1 MAETWIK
8 LHSKLLDWEW
18 FKSSNM
24 VHLWLYLLL
33 SANWEDKMWQGIMV
47 ERGSLI
53 TSLSAISEKTG
64 IPLISVRRGLEK
76 LSMSK
81 QVSTQ
86 TTHRWTKITICKYD
100 SYQLNPKTD
109 EHTDEL
115 SHEHTDEQ
123 HLKKTEDRLYNNTLN
138 AGVYVRAHEALP
150 QASPQAENW
159 RHLSSVRRFE
169 LGNNPDAIAE
179 YKKKLIAEELSPIA
193 AEIKMP
199 KDAQEKFLTKWCEH
213 NPGRETIKAEF
224 EPTFN
229 VRDRAI
235 QWMGWWKQ
243 GRPASSQAD
252 EERKKRL
259 NVNEKWGR

>member
-1 MAETWIK
+1 MEGWIK
-8 LHSKLLDWEW
+8 IYRKIEDWEW
-18 FKSSNM
+18 FTDSYT
-24 VHLWLYLLL
+24 VHVFLYLLIH
-33 SANWEDKMWQGIMV
+33 ANVQDSFF
-47 ERGSLI
+47 RGNQIKRGQLI
-53 TSLSAISEKTG
+53 TTRKAISSDTG
-64 IPLISVRRGLEK
+64 IPESSVYRSLKK
-76 LSMSK
+76 LSATGEIE
-81 QVSTQ
+81 QQ
-86 TTHRWTKITICKYD
+86 TNNKWTAITIYNYDKY
-100 SYQLNPKTD
+100 NPSTIQEVNNNANNERTPDLVEEEK
-109 EHTDEL
+109 EE
-115 SHEHTDEQ
+115 
-123 HLKKTEDRLYNNTLN
+123 RINNNTLN
-138 AGVYVRAHEALP
+138 ASAYVRTHEATP
-150 QASPQAENW
+150 QTPLQAENW

-179 YKKKLIAEELSPIA
+179 YKKKLIAEELSLIA

-213 NPGRETIKAEF
+213 NPGREKIKAEF